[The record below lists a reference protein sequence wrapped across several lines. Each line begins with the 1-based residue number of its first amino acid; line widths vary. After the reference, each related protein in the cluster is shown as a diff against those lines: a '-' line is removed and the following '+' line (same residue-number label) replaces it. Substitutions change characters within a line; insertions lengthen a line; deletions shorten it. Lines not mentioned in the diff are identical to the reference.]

1 MKRTLIDFW
10 YGNINPQDHKQDDP
24 RIADLLKLV
33 GRNRSELNQT
43 LNDSQR
49 EILEKYEDCTNE
61 MTSYCERDIF
71 IYAFRLGMR
80 LAIEALSDE
89 GHEDI
94 P

>member
-24 RIADLLKLV
+24 RIADLLKLME
-33 GRNRSELNQT
+33 RNRSDLNQT

-49 EILEKYEDCTNE
+49 EILEKYEDNANE
-61 MTSYCERDIF
+61 MTGYCERDIF

-89 GHEDI
+89 NILDVL
-94 P
+94 

>member
-24 RIADLLKLV
+24 RIADLLKLM

-49 EILEKYEDCTNE
+49 EILEKYEDCANE

-89 GHEDI
+89 NILDVL
-94 P
+94 

>member
-49 EILEKYEDCTNE
+49 EILEKYEDCANE

>member
-24 RIADLLKLV
+24 RIADLLKLMQ
-33 GRNRSELNQT
+33 RNRSELNQN

-49 EILEKYEDCTNE
+49 EILEKYEDCANE

>member
-1 MKRTLIDFW
+1 MKKTLIDFW

-24 RIADLLKLV
+24 RIADLLKLMQ
-33 GRNRSELNQT
+33 RNRSELNQT

-49 EILEKYEDCTNE
+49 EILEKYEDCANE

>member
-10 YGNINPQDHKQDDP
+10 YGNINPQDHKQYDP

>member
-24 RIADLLKLV
+24 RIADLLKLM

-89 GHEDI
+89 NILDVL
-94 P
+94 

>member
-24 RIADLLKLV
+24 RIADLLKLM

-43 LNDSQR
+43 LNDRQR
-49 EILEKYEDCTNE
+49 EILEKYEDCANE

-71 IYAFRLGMR
+71 VYAFRLGMR

-89 GHEDI
+89 GHDDI

>member
-24 RIADLLKLV
+24 RIADLLKLM

-49 EILEKYEDCTNE
+49 EILEKYEDCANE

>member
-1 MKRTLIDFW
+1 MKKTLTEFW

-24 RIADLLKLV
+24 RIADLLKLM
-33 GRNRSELNQT
+33 GRNRSDLNQT

-49 EILEKYEDCTNE
+49 EILEKYEDCANE

>member
-24 RIADLLKLV
+24 RIADLLKLM

-43 LNDSQR
+43 LNDRQR
-49 EILEKYEDCTNE
+49 EILEKYEDCANE

-71 IYAFRLGMR
+71 VYAFRLGMR
-80 LAIEALSDE
+80 LAIEALSDD
-89 GHEDI
+89 GHDDI

>member
-24 RIADLLKLV
+24 RIADLLKLM

-49 EILEKYEDCTNE
+49 EILETYEDCANE

-89 GHEDI
+89 NILDVL
-94 P
+94 

>member
-24 RIADLLKLV
+24 RIADLLKLM

-43 LNDSQR
+43 LNDSHR
-49 EILEKYEDCTNE
+49 EILEKYEDCANE

-89 GHEDI
+89 NILDVL
-94 P
+94 

>member
-24 RIADLLKLV
+24 RIADLLALMQ
-33 GRNRSELNQT
+33 RNRSELKQT
-43 LNDSQR
+43 LNDSQL

-61 MTSYCERDIF
+61 MTGFCERDIF
-71 IYAFRLGMR
+71 VYAFRLGMR
-80 LAIEALSDE
+80 LAIEALTDE
-89 GHEDI
+89 EPEDI